1 MLTAPAWLDTCYKGL
16 DMLLA
21 TCRHKQEQAKQP
33 TCKIL
38 TRLQC
43 TDSSRSCIDLPGDKL
58 TKQGR
63 LKVIPNK
70 PRVSMQHDATGMD
83 TEDPHRSYLGWA
95 DA

>member
-1 MLTAPAWLDTCYKGL
+1 
-16 DMLLA
+16 
-21 TCRHKQEQAKQP
+21 
-33 TCKIL
+33 
-38 TRLQC
+38 
-43 TDSSRSCIDLPGDKL
+43 LPGDKL